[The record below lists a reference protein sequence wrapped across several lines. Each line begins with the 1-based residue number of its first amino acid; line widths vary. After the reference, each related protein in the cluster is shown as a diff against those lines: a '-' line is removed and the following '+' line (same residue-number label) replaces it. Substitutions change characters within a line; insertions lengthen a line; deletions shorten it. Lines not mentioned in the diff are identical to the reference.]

1 MNNVSMVSLRVVGF
15 TLFLTIILCVA
26 NIWRHSFVSN
36 SAVSDLSGFDKL
48 IGTVGFLVFVVHLV
62 EFLGLGTEKAESVE
76 QQFAWAMIL
85 TSVFL
90 GCYLAVST
98 VVLPPVVLGVASI
111 GMLIFVQFGLTGTP
125 ARIATLSGIGLL
137 TAVAAG
143 M

>member
-1 MNNVSMVSLRVVGF
+1 M
-15 TLFLTIILCVA
+15 
-26 NIWRHSFVSN
+26 SN

-137 TAVAAG
+137 TAVAAW